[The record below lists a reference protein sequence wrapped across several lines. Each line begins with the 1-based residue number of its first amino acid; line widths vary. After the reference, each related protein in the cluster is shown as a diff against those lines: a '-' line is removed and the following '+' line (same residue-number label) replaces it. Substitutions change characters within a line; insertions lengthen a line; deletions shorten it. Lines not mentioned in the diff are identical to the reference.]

1 MTTPNETSVGTE
13 DALVS
18 HYTDQVMRVINDMPM
33 DAARTQ
39 WGVDACEMLRDL
51 IAERD
56 ALAGRVAE
64 LEAERDKLQTAA
76 MLVLAWYEAE
86 ENHGDTTF
94 MQRVE
99 MCRESEDAL
108 RAALKVPKGG
118 V

>member
-1 MTTPNETSVGTE
+1 MKRKLIT
-13 DALVS
+13 
-18 HYTDQVMRVINDMPM
+18 I
-33 DAARTQ
+33 AARTQ

-64 LEAERDKLQTAA
+64 LEAAA
-76 MLVLAWYEAE
+76 MLVLAWYEVE

-94 MQRVE
+94 MRRVE
-99 MCRESEDAL
+99 MCQESEDAL